1 MLYRDFK
8 GIKISTLGLGCMR
21 LPTIDGNDS
30 QIDKK
35 KTAEMIDY
43 AITNGV
49 NYFDTAWGYHGGN
62 SEGVVGEC
70 LSKYPRESYLLASK
84 FPGYDLSN
92 MDKIES
98 IFPEQLKRAGVE
110 YFDFYLF
117 HNVCE
122 MNIEQYL
129 DPKYG
134 IRDYIIKQKENGRIK
149 HVGFSVHGNTETTK
163 RFLEAYSKDI
173 EFCQIQLNYLDFT
186 FQQASEKLA
195 LCREY
200 NIPVWAMEPLRG
212 GKLASLSDSYI
223 ERLSAHRSDVPAV
236 EWAFRYIQSIPEV
249 TLTLSG
255 MSSFDQLADNIR
267 IFSEHKPLDEN
278 EMKALLGIASDMI
291 ENRIL
296 PCTKCKY
303 CISHC
308 PQELNIPYLLKL
320 YNEHTFTGGGFIAP
334 MALQR
339 LPAEKLPSA
348 CIGCRACEAVCPQS
362 IKISEAMTDFSNKL
376 QNA

>member
-1 MLYRDFK
+1 MIYKNFK
-8 GIKISTLGLGCMR
+8 GKKTSTLGLGCMR
-21 LPTIDGNDS
+21 LPTVNGVDS
-30 QIDKK
+30 QIDRE
-35 KTAEMIDY
+35 KTAQMIDY
-43 AITNGV
+43 AIEHGV

-62 SEGVVGEC
+62 SEEVVGAC
-70 LSKYPRESYLLASK
+70 LSKHPRDSFYLASK

-98 IFPEQLKRAGVE
+98 IFPEQLRRAGVD

-134 IRDYIIKQKENGRIK
+134 IRDYIMKQKQDGRIK
-149 HVGFSVHGNTETTK
+149 HVGFSVHGNIETTK
-163 RFLEAYSKDI
+163 RFMEAYSKDI
-173 EFCQIQLNYLDFT
+173 EFCQIQLNYLDLT
-186 FQQASEKLA
+186 FQDAKAKLE

-200 NIPVWAMEPLRG
+200 NIPVWVMEPLRG
-212 GKLASLSDSYI
+212 GKLASLSDDYKN
-223 ERLSAHRSDVPAV
+223 LLATHRENVSPV
-236 EWAFRYIQSIPEV
+236 EWAFRFVQSIPEV
-249 TLTLSG
+249 SLTLSG
-255 MSSFDQLADNIR
+255 MSDFEQLRENIR
-267 IFSEHKPLDEN
+267 IFSESRPLDAE
-278 EMKALLGIASDMI
+278 EMSTLLSVADDMI
-291 ENRIL
+291 KNRIL

-308 PQELNIPYLLKL
+308 PKELNIPYLLKL

-339 LPAEKLPSA
+339 LSEDKLPSA
-348 CIGCRACEAVCPQS
+348 CIGCRSCEAVCPQN
-362 IKISEAMTDFSNKL
+362 IKISEALADFTEKL
-376 QNA
+376 SKA